1 MTKLKGNA
9 VIAQS
14 GGPTAVINASVC
26 GIIQEAL
33 KHEEIEN
40 IYGAQNGIL
49 GILNGDLFDV
59 RRENSAMIEGL
70 KYTPG
75 AALGSVRYKVKTRED
90 YERIFEALKK
100 HNIRYFFY
108 NGGNDSMDTA
118 DKVNKLAIEKGYE
131 MRCMGVPKT
140 VDNDLPFTDHC
151 PGYASA
157 AKYLATTVAES
168 WIDQRDL
175 PSTKI
180 LIIEAMGRHAGW
192 LAAAGA
198 LAKRANDDGP
208 HLVYLPEVVFDTD
221 KFVKDVQNIY
231 KAVDRVLIVV
241 SEGIH
246 TADGTLLGESGKKDA
261 FGHAQLG
268 GCAQVLK
275 DILDTE
281 LDGVK
286 ARYMIP
292 ASAQRAGAH
301 CASLTDI
308 NEAWLVG
315 AKAVEF
321 AVQGI
326 SGVMTTIDR
335 QIGDE
340 YRISIGKANLS
351 EVANVEKKVPLSWIN
366 AEGNN
371 VTEEFIKYA
380 RPLLAGQPDLKFDGG
395 IPVFSRLAK
404 HFIPK

>member
-1 MTKLKGNA
+1 MAKLRGNA
-9 VIAQS
+9 VVAQS
-14 GGPTAVINASVC
+14 GGPTAVINASAC
-26 GIIQEAL
+26 GVIQEAL

-40 IYGAQNGIL
+40 VYGAQNGIV

-59 RRENSAMIEGL
+59 RKENPAVVEGL

-118 DKVNKLAIEKGYE
+118 DKVNKLAVEKGYE
-131 MRCMGVPKT
+131 MRCIGVPKT

-180 LIIEAMGRHAGW
+180 LIVEAMGRHAGW

-198 LAKRANDDGP
+198 LAKRADDDGP
-208 HLVYLPEVVFDTD
+208 HLVYLPEVVFDTNQ
-221 KFVKDVQNIY
+221 FVKDVQNIY

-246 TADGTLLGESGKKDA
+246 TADGTLLGESGARDA

-275 DILDTE
+275 DILDKE
-281 LDGVK
+281 VGAK
-286 ARYMIP
+286 SRYIIP
-292 ASAQRAGAH
+292 ASAQRAAAH
-301 CASLTDI
+301 VASLTDI

-315 AKAVEF
+315 KKAVEY
-321 AVQGI
+321 AVEGI
-326 SGVMTTIDR
+326 SGVMVTLER
-335 QIGDE
+335 EPGNG
-340 YRISIGKANLS
+340 YRITTGKANLS
-351 EVANVEKKVPLSWIN
+351 EVANVEKKVPLEWIN

-371 VTEEFIKYA
+371 VTADFINYA
-380 RPLLAGQPDLKFDGG
+380 RPLLEGEPPLRYEGG

-404 HFIPK
+404 HFIVK